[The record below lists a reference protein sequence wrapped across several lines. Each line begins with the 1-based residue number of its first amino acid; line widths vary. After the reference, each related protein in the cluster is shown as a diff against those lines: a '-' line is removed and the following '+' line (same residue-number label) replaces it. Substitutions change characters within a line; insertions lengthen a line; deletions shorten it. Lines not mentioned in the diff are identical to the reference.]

1 MTPPRIAVALTQPPA
16 GWESSLTGR
25 VLETLFA
32 AYHEETVRYAVLRN
46 YERWPEHFGKD
57 VDLVVSA
64 IDMALAERI
73 IQRVAATFGLSVT
86 VRRKRSSHVTYY
98 LVGAP
103 TENQEAGIILDLRP
117 DVVHHGLVYLPGSV
131 VLESRRRHADGYYIP
146 SPAIESLAILLHAVI
161 DAGEVRAS
169 YRVRLAE
176 LGVGDPVEF
185 LAAAT
190 FAVGGRLGTELV
202 RCLEAGEPERALALR
217 GRLVRACARR
227 RPATLLRWL
236 GARVGAAA
244 DRVRGW
250 LRPAGHIVILVGPDG
265 SGKTTS
271 AELLCQRFAETRI
284 PVSAVYLGAQ
294 APLLPTRRLSQQIR
308 KRIAGGAPKVKPV
321 KDVTRRQ
328 RLRGLVHIMADKW
341 LRYLVYV
348 RPRLARGEVVVLD
361 RYFYDL
367 RTFPHP
373 LIQRRWLEALV
384 MRLIPEPAL
393 AFCLVADPA
402 LITAR
407 KNELT
412 VAETERQ
419 IACYRGLSRWVR
431 NFREMPADGDRTAVI
446 DRMAELVL
454 ALYTSHRSLER
465 V

>member
-1 MTPPRIAVALTQPPA
+1 
-16 GWESSLTGR
+16 
-25 VLETLFA
+25 
-32 AYHEETVRYAVLRN
+32 
-46 YERWPEHFGKD
+46 
-57 VDLVVSA
+57 
-64 IDMALAERI
+64 
-73 IQRVAATFGLSVT
+73 
-86 VRRKRSSHVTYY
+86 
-98 LVGAP
+98 
-103 TENQEAGIILDLRP
+103 
-117 DVVHHGLVYLPGSV
+117 
-131 VLESRRRHADGYYIP
+131 
-146 SPAIESLAILLHAVI
+146 
-161 DAGEVRAS
+161 
-169 YRVRLAE
+169 VRLAE
-176 LGVGDPVEF
+176 LGTGDPAQF
-185 LAAAT
+185 LAAAEA
-190 FAVGGRLGTELV
+190 AVGRKLGQQLAESV
-202 RCLEAGEPERALALR
+202 QSGQPEHALRLR
-217 GRLVRACARR
+217 GRLVRACVRR
-227 RPATLLRWL
+227 RPATLVRWL
-236 GARVGAAA
+236 GVRAGAAA

-250 LRPAGHIVILVGPDG
+250 LRPSGHLVILVGPDG

-271 AELLCQRFAETRI
+271 ADLICRRFAGTHI
-284 PVSAVYLGAQ
+284 PVSGVYLGAQ

-308 KRIAGGAPKVKPV
+308 KRLAGGAAKVKPV

-328 RLRGLVHIMADKW
+328 RLSGLVHILADKW
-341 LRYLVYV
+341 LRYLVHV

-373 LIQRRWLEALV
+373 LVQRPWLETLV

-454 ALYTSHRSLER
+454 ALYTSHRSPER